1 MSRTYLLIGGNSGI
15 GLAFASKEVEKGNRV
30 IAYAR
35 NAANTGNI
43 AGVDY
48 RNYAAL
54 DFNKQVEI
62 PESIDGLMYMPGT
75 IKLKPFHRLAL
86 DDFRQEM
93 EINLMGAIH
102 IIQQAL
108 PALKKGEDPSVVLFS
123 TVAVQTGMPFH
134 SGIASAKG
142 AIEGLVRSL
151 AAEYAPRIRFNAI
164 APSLTD
170 TQLAQ
175 PLLNNDKKREN
186 SAQRHPL
193 KRIGTPEELAAAA
206 SFLLSKDAGWVT
218 GQIIGVDGGM
228 SSVRSI

>member
-15 GLAFASKEVEKGNRV
+15 GLAFAQSEAAKGNRV

-35 NAANTGNI
+35 NAADTGTI
-43 AGVDY
+43 QGVEY
-48 RNYAAL
+48 HNYAAL
-54 DFNKQVEI
+54 DFQSQVDI
-62 PESIDGLMYMPGT
+62 PESLDGLMYMPGT
-75 IKLKPFHRLAL
+75 IKLKPFHRLSL
-86 DDFRQEM
+86 EDFREEL

-108 PALKKGEDPSVVLFS
+108 PALKNGTNPSVVLFS

-151 AAEYAPRIRFNAI
+151 AAEYAPKIRFNAI

-186 SAQRHPL
+186 SALRHPL
-193 KRIGTPEELAAAA
+193 KRIGTPHELAAAA
-206 SFLLSKDAGWVT
+206 SFLLSEDSSWVT
-218 GQIIGVDGGM
+218 GQILGVDGGM

>member
-1 MSRTYLLIGGNSGI
+1 MSRKYVIIGGNSGI
-15 GLAFASKEVEKGNRV
+15 GLAFAQKEASLGNEV

-35 NAANTGNI
+35 NAADTGNI
-43 AGVDY
+43 QGVEY
-48 RNYAAL
+48 HNYSAT
-54 DFNKQVEI
+54 DFNSKVDL
-62 PESIDGLMYMPGT
+62 PEAIDGLVYMPGT
-75 IKLKPFHRLAL
+75 IKLKPFHRLSI
-86 DDFRQEM
+86 DDFREEL
-93 EINLMGAIH
+93 EINLLGAIH

-108 PALKKGEDPSVVLFS
+108 PALKKGNNPGVVLFS

-151 AAEYAPRIRFNAI
+151 AAEYAPKIRFNAI

-186 SAQRHPL
+186 SAERHPL
-193 KRIGTPEELAAAA
+193 KRIGTPAELAAAA
-206 SFLLSKDAGWVT
+206 SFLLSEDAAWIT
-218 GQIIGVDGGM
+218 GQVLGVDGGM